1 MKTMINNIAMVAIL
15 MLVAMTTSD
24 AAAQTITATMKNGT
38 VYKYTVGST
47 ADSVRYVGGKYGT
60 ATGEGIKIYPT
71 GSTVSVDL
79 LYSQMSSY
87 TETGGTTT
95 VDTPEFSPAGGTINA
110 ATTVNITCATSGATI
125 YYTINGTTPS
135 SSNLAGTGSYSGTTL
150 TVSATTTVKAIAV
163 KDGVSSS
170 VATVTFTYST
180 AASGNNANANITSTY
195 WNSNKGSMS
204 YTPATKGFYRLEF
217 PRIKDDSNSSWV
229 QKSTSAYGVTFALE
243 WDNNKKANRWTCYQ
257 MHAGNMLKN
266 VSRDD
271 AFKEDNELPPSTRST
286 LANYSGSGYSR
297 GHLCPSSDRLCSSDQ
312 NHQTFYLSNMQPQWQ
327 DHNGGQWQQLEG
339 DVQTWAGNCDT
350 LYVVKAGTIDNI
362 TLNNT
367 TQSGVFTKFTC
378 DGLPVPQ
385 YFYMALLAYDKSSQ
399 DSGDGTYHGTFRAIG
414 IWTKHYNGSQTSNPP
429 VKISKEDAEYI
440 TIDELETRTGIDF
453 FCNLPDDIEA
463 TVEASMTIGEW
474 IGDIKGTTVKQR

>member
-15 MLVAMTTSD
+15 MLVAMTTSN

-38 VYKYTVGST
+38 VHTYTVGTT

-71 GSTVSVDL
+71 DTTVSIDL
-79 LYSQMSSY
+79 LYSQMQSY
-87 TETGGTTT
+87 TETGGP
-95 VDTPEFSPAGGTINA
+95 VDTPVFSPAGGTINA
-110 ATTVNITCATSGATI
+110 TTTVTITCGTSGATI
-125 YYTINGTTPS
+125 YYTTDGTTPS
-135 SSNLAGTGSYSGTTL
+135 SSNFAGTGSYSGTTL

-180 AASGNNANANITSTY
+180 AVSGNNTNANITSSY
-195 WNSNKGSMS
+195 WTQKKGNMS
-204 YTPATKGFYRLEF
+204 YTPATAGFYRLEV
-217 PRIKDDSNSSWV
+217 PRIKDSSNSSWV

-243 WDNNKKANRWTCYQ
+243 WDNSKVANRWTCYQ

-271 AFKEDNELPPSTRST
+271 DFKEDTELPSSTRST
-286 LANYSGSGYSR
+286 LANYKSSGYSR
-297 GHLCPSSDRLCSSDQ
+297 GHLCPSYDRLCSTEQ

-327 DHNGGQWQQLEG
+327 DHNGGQWEDLEG
-339 DVQTWAGNCDT
+339 DVQTWAGKCDT

-362 TLNNT
+362 TLNGT
-367 TQSGVFTKFTC
+367 TQSGVFDFTC
-378 DGLPVPQ
+378 NSKLPVPK

-399 DSGDGTYHGTFRAIG
+399 DSGDGTYHGTFHAIG

-429 VKISKEDAEYI
+429 VSISEESAEYI

-463 TVEASMTIGEW
+463 TVEATKTESYW
-474 IGDIKGTTVKQR
+474 ITSSTPKR